1 MNKKSLLLI
10 FIISLVS
17 VIYTINNICYQYIDK
32 KIDNYLISKQKISI
46 INENTQ
52 QARKI
57 VINEHSRLLITI
69 TAAALTFAVVISA
82 NQFQTLIFIIFF
94 IIAYFIAYKIAFDHK
109 ILINLTGTLASVAAS
124 IIFAKTYKSV
134 FKENVD
140 KKIENILSKYIS
152 KDIKNKVLKNESA
165 TQLGG
170 KRAEITIMFAD
181 IRGFTALSETRKA
194 EEVSLLLNE
203 YFSELEPII
212 TKYNGVINKFI
223 GDAVLVVFGDPA
235 EDSVSGYREK
245 QRILSSARDL
255 VLCILRQRSPERI
268 KYILYRLCARRLDG
282 CRMVRHRQYDLPAR
296 GNAQHAVPSD
306 KDRQDQTDACCADPR
321 GSNKARSADRPGKYG
336 FISGVKLVLSPV
348 LCSDPGYD
356 PHSCYRSGGDHS
368 RAHRNPCRRIC
379 IDGIFRRPET
389 WNRDWRRPDRMAP
402 CMGTV

>member
-46 INENTQ
+46 IKENTQ

-69 TAAALTFAVVISA
+69 AAAALTFAVVISA

-109 ILINLTGTLASVAAS
+109 ILINLTGTLASVAVS
-124 IIFAKTYKSV
+124 LIFAKTYKSV

-140 KKIENILSKYIS
+140 KKIENILGKYIS

-235 EDSVSGYREK
+235 EDKSHAQNAVKCAYELRNRVKDIK
-245 QRILSSARDL
+245 QRWLEEGKPKIDIGIGINTGEAFIGNVGTENRFEYTVIGDTVNIASRIEDYNKIYKTHILISENTYNKISQIVDVIKIREVSIKGKAKKINIYE
-255 VLCILRQRSPERI
+255 VLRI
-268 KYILYRLCARRLDG
+268 
-282 CRMVRHRQYDLPAR
+282 
-296 GNAQHAVPSD
+296 
-306 KDRQDQTDACCADPR
+306 T
-321 GSNKARSADRPGKYG
+321 
-336 FISGVKLVLSPV
+336 
-348 LCSDPGYD
+348 
-356 PHSCYRSGGDHS
+356 
-368 RAHRNPCRRIC
+368 
-379 IDGIFRRPET
+379 E
-389 WNRDWRRPDRMAP
+389 
-402 CMGTV
+402 